1 MMHIHFLLISQS
13 LNNEA
18 ESPLAK
24 VLFSV
29 LSYILFI
36 CAVLY
41 IVYIIADR
49 KGSPE
54 TKGKIGELKVKLT
67 LGRGKAG
74 EKRIVNNIIVEED
87 GKTSQIDHVVIN
99 GRGIF
104 CIETKNYAGRI
115 YGSEDQLHWTQVLAY
130 GRTKN
135 QFYNPLKQN
144 WTHAMRLSHM
154 LEDEYPVYSIVVFT
168 HNNTR
173 YISARDV
180 VGLKGLNKL
189 LSSKGEENALTP
201 EQVETV
207 ANRLLFIKDVKMV
220 TEDDHMNEINKA
232 KTDIANN
239 ICPRCGGNLVLRRGK
254 YGSFYGC
261 NNYPKCRFIK
271 KISS

>member
-1 MMHIHFLLISQS
+1 MQIQFLQIYQSTYYTSVDPLHKVIMWILDSIVLICI
-13 LNNEA
+13 
-18 ESPLAK
+18 
-24 VLFSV
+24 
-29 LSYILFI
+29 ILY
-36 CAVLY
+36 L
-41 IVYIIADR
+41 VYIIADR
-49 KGSPE
+49 RGSPK

-74 EKRIVNNIIVEED
+74 KKRIVNNIIVEED
-87 GKTSQIDHVVIN
+87 GKTSQIDHVVIT

-115 YGSEDQLHWTQVLAY
+115 YGSEDQQHWTQVLAY
-130 GRTKN
+130 GKTKN

-180 VGLKGLNKL
+180 VDLKGLKKL
-189 LSSKGEENALTP
+189 LSEKGEANALTP
-201 EQVETV
+201 EQIETV

-220 TEDDHMNEINKA
+220 TEEDHMDEINKT
-232 KTDIANN
+232 KMDLANN
-239 ICPRCGGNLVLRRGK
+239 ICPRCGGNLILRRGK

-261 NNYPKCRFIK
+261 SNYPKCRFIK